1 MNKIDLTKAIN
12 KASNIIAS
20 CTTCVHVKN
29 AANYLENFKQQT
41 KNEEYYAKLVEKLN
55 EKRQELSCDF
65 RY

>member
-1 MNKIDLTKAIN
+1 METLDLTKAIH

-41 KNEEYYAKLVEKLN
+41 NNEEYYGKLVEKLN
-55 EKRQELSCDF
+55 IKREELSCDF

>member
-12 KASNIIAS
+12 KANNIIAS
-20 CTTCVHVKN
+20 CTTCVHIKN
-29 AANYLENFKQQT
+29 AENYLEIFKQQT

-55 EKRQELSCDF
+55 KKRQELSCDF

>member
-1 MNKIDLTKAIN
+1 MEKLDLTKTIQ
-12 KASNIIAS
+12 KANNIIAS

-41 KNEEYYAKLVEKLN
+41 NNEEYYTKLVEKLN
-55 EKRQELSCDF
+55 IKRQELGCDF

>member
-1 MNKIDLTKAIN
+1 MEKIDLTKEIH

-41 KNEEYYAKLVEKLN
+41 NNEEYYGKLVEKLN
-55 EKRQELSCDF
+55 IKREELSCDF